1 MPEVDN
7 DPELISN
14 TRALEVIG
22 RAMVYSFQYKFEL
35 AVKAA
40 TQMTSIF
47 WILFLPWPAKLIV
60 DYVVLGQVEVSSSTV
75 LPFFFLPLVELLDG
89 REALQIT
96 FLLGGIFLLMIFLVG
111 AYGTDGA
118 QRDAATATLAEG
130 EDSATRSENQANS
143 MHSLVSG
150 FFGLFEAL

>member
-1 MPEVDN
+1 VPEVDN

-47 WILFLPWPAKLIV
+47 WILFLPCAPGMCGWNMNL
-60 DYVVLGQVEVSSSTV
+60 DSEVE
-75 LPFFFLPLVELLDG
+75 
-89 REALQIT
+89 I
-96 FLLGGIFLLMIFLVG
+96 
-111 AYGTDGA
+111 
-118 QRDAATATLAEG
+118 
-130 EDSATRSENQANS
+130 
-143 MHSLVSG
+143 
-150 FFGLFEAL
+150 

>member
-89 REALQIT
+89 
-96 FLLGGIFLLMIFLVG
+96 
-111 AYGTDGA
+111 
-118 QRDAATATLAEG
+118 
-130 EDSATRSENQANS
+130 
-143 MHSLVSG
+143 
-150 FFGLFEAL
+150 